1 MNTKFFTGLR
11 KKVLDFIT
19 FGQYNIRINQTNIG
33 RKNMADSVNY
43 TADMVASMTEQYEAE
58 PTMATVEALAF
69 QFNKPKR
76 SIISKLSN
84 IGIYVPASKGVTKS
98 GVPVVRKEE
107 LVAQIQD
114 ALEAELPSLTKA
126 TKADLETLLGLVAN

>member
-1 MNTKFFTGLR
+1 
-11 KKVLDFIT
+11 
-19 FGQYNIRINQTNIG
+19 
-33 RKNMADSVNY
+33 MADSVNY

-58 PTMATVEALAF
+58 PTMATVEALAS
-69 QFNKPKR
+69 QFSKPKR

-84 IGIYVPASKGVTKS
+84 IGIYIPASKGVTKS